1 METNF
6 TFLISPA
13 DAGTL
18 EGQVSRALEKRV
30 EPPRTCSGTGAA
42 GVGRLAF
49 SAGC

>member
-13 DAGTL
+13 DAGAL

-30 EPPRTCSGTGAA
+30 ELASQRADAEALGAHGQA
-42 GVGRLAF
+42 QQR
-49 SAGC
+49 